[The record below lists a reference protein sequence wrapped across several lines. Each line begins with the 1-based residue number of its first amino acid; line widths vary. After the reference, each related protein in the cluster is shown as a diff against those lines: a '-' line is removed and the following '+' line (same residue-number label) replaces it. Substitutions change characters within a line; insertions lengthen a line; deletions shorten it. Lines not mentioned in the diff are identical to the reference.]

1 MSKIPILTFV
11 PIKIA
16 MTDTVPAT
24 KNPPSTKLLK
34 VLAMVAIVCGVGWLF
49 YTDDKPHD
57 NDDGTTTQEVI
68 YDVANWQGR
77 SIIHSESD
85 KFEQIKSILG
95 STATTSETLD
105 FDGRKADK
113 YSYTSASEPPLYV
126 IESDDVFELAWY
138 FASPNDSDRIKANS
152 MTYAKKGHEVATA
165 LYGDDGKSLIEQML
179 DKQTIAPEF
188 LEVHRLRY
196 AGCQDYTC
204 RLIIQK

>member
-1 MSKIPILTFV
+1 MSKIPILIFV

-68 YDVANWQGR
+68 YDVANWRGR
-77 SIIHSESD
+77 SIMHADSD
-85 KFEQIKSILG
+85 KFEQIKSMVG

-126 IESDDVFELAWY
+126 IESDEVFELAWY
-138 FASPNDSDRIKANS
+138 FASLKDNKKTKADSIRHAQKSHA
-152 MTYAKKGHEVATA
+152 VATA
-165 LYGDDGKSLIEQML
+165 LYGNDGKILIENML
-179 DKQTIAPEF
+179 NKQTMTPEF
-188 LEVHRLRY
+188 LEAHQLRY
-196 AGCQDYTC
+196 AGCQDYLC
-204 RLIIQK
+204 RLIIKK